1 MHLAPGDPA
10 EMVAGVTATAQ
21 DIQQVRDN
29 LGLDALFIVQ
39 YGRYLS
45 NAAQGD
51 LPNPPFDCP
60 FYIRCPIA
68 QAVCSEQKPEW
79 EAYHETHYVACHFKD
94 ASKLEV
100 IYVWII
106 YIIPSQVNVQQRLQ
120 KRGWSLLLIH

>member
-1 MHLAPGDPA
+1 MLLKVIISRLLQVVILLIGISFLVFSSMHLAPGDPA

-29 LGLDALFIVQ
+29 LGLDASFIVQ
-39 YGRYLS
+39 YGCYLS
-45 NAAQGD
+45 NVAQGD

-68 QAVCSEQKPEW
+68 QNICSEQKPRR

-100 IYVWII
+100 I
-106 YIIPSQVNVQQRLQ
+106 
-120 KRGWSLLLIH
+120 